1 MNIKFEFDTDSI
13 TQTEHDA
20 LVAFLQGLAV
30 RQPVNVLA
38 VTQVQ
43 GDIEVGMTITGCSDG
58 IVRTIESVH
67 TGSDSSARELEQ
79 LTKDV
84 ADTQLTAAPAPA
96 APAPYTPPTD
106 LAAIFGGAPA
116 SGKPVWPFPTEA
128 EQPAGPAS
136 PATPAA
142 PAVQLDKNGLPWDAR
157 IHASSKAINADGSWR
172 AKKMVDAAVVATVEA
187 ELRATMGAPA
197 ATTHGSP
204 ELDADA
210 AKLEALAGAG
220 SAGLTMPQPYVPLIP
235 PAQPASPVAA
245 PAPAPTPAAPATTGD
260 PNTDLPTFLKEA
272 TTLINAGRAT
282 TADMIA
288 AANSAGIPHPGALT
302 QRPDLIATVR
312 AAFLAKVAPVAA
324 V

>member
-1 MNIKFEFDTDSI
+1 MNIKFEFNTDNI
-13 TQTEHDA
+13 TQTERHA
-20 LVAFLQGLAV
+20 LVAFLDAV
-30 RQPVNVLA
+30 GGMQPVNVR
-38 VTQVQ
+38 
-43 GDIEVGMTITGCSDG
+43 DH
-58 IVRTIESVH
+58 VH
-67 TGSDSSARELEQ
+67 TTVSAMVPTPAENAAAKIFFEQPAPTPAAHAASARELEQ

-106 LAAIFGGAPA
+106 LASIFGGAPA
-116 SGKPVWPFPTEA
+116 GGKPVWPFATEP
-128 EQPAGPAS
+128 EQPAAP
-136 PATPAA
+136 T

-172 AKKMVDAAVVATVEA
+172 AKKMVDAAVVASVEA

-197 ATTHGSP
+197 AP
-204 ELDADA
+204 A
-210 AKLEALAGAG
+210 A
-220 SAGLTMPQPYVPLIP
+220 QPAAPL
-235 PAQPASPVAA
+235 PASPVAA
-245 PAPAPTPAAPATTGD
+245 PAQLTPAPASLPASPVAAPASPAAPATPGNPD
-260 PNTDLPTFLKEA
+260 TDLPTFLKEA

-312 AAFLAKVAPVAA
+312 AAFLAKVAPVA
-324 V
+324 VV

>member
-1 MNIKFEFDTDSI
+1 MNIKFEFNTDSI
-13 TQTEHDA
+13 TQTEHYA
-20 LVAFLQGLAV
+20 LVAFLRGLAV
-30 RQPVNVLA
+30 RQPVNVLDH
-38 VTQVQ
+38 V
-43 GDIEVGMTITGCSDG
+43 EITPGPVKAFAPPVENFFMAPTSAA
-58 IVRTIESVH
+58 H
-67 TGSDSSARELEQ
+67 AASARELEQ
-79 LTKDV
+79 LATEV
-84 ADTQLTAAPAPA
+84 ADTQSPAAPAPA
-96 APAPYTPPTD
+96 AYTPPTD

-116 SGKPVWPFPTEA
+116 GGKPVWPFAGDEA

-136 PATPAA
+136 PAAPAPA
-142 PAVQLDKNGLPWDAR
+142 VTAVQLDKNGLPWDAR

-172 AKKMVDAAVVATVEA
+172 AKKMVDAAVVASVEA

-197 ATTHGSP
+197 APAAQPAAPAPTP
-204 ELDADA
+204 LPAQPAPDAS
-210 AKLEALAGAG
+210 AL
-220 SAGLTMPQPYVPLIP
+220 L

-245 PAPAPTPAAPATTGD
+245 PTPAPAAPTPAPAAPTPAPAAPATPAAPGNPD
-260 PNTDLPTFLKEA
+260 TDLPTFLKEA

-324 V
+324 A